1 MLLEGKRM
9 LVTGA
14 SRGIGHAIARAC
26 AREGAIVGINYHSS
40 ENSARKLCEEIERE
54 EKRPAYAIPFDVSS
68 ADAVEKGVERF
79 CELAGGVD
87 ALVNN
92 AGRFDGGL
100 LATMSV
106 DAIQRTLA
114 VNLAGAIYC
123 ARAVL
128 PRFLQQRSGV
138 ILNLGSVAASRPNQ
152 GQSVYVASKS
162 ALEGFTRALAVE
174 YARKN
179 IRVLC
184 LCPGPVDTDM
194 MAATRVLAGDKV
206 ESRIPL
212 GRLGTPEEVAQFAVN
227 LLSDQMSF
235 ATGSI
240 YPLDGGYLAG

>member
-1 MLLEGKRM
+1 MLLEGKRV

-14 SRGIGHAIARAC
+14 SRGIGRAIAREC

-40 ENSARKLCEEIERE
+40 ESAARGLCGEIEQE
-54 EKRPAYAIPFDVSS
+54 EKRTAHLIPFDVSS
-68 ADAVEKGVERF
+68 SDAVEKGVEKY

-87 ALVNN
+87 VLVNN
-92 AGRFDGGL
+92 AARFEGGL
-100 LATMSV
+100 LATMPL
-106 DAIQRTLA
+106 DAIQRTLS

-128 PRFLQQRSGV
+128 PYFLQQRSGV
-138 ILNLGSVAASRPNQ
+138 ILNLGSVSSSRPNQ
-152 GQSVYVASKS
+152 GQSVYVATKS

-194 MAATRVLAGDKV
+194 MAATRALAGDRV
-206 ESRIPL
+206 ENRIPL
-212 GRLGTPEEVAQFAVN
+212 GRLGTPGEVARFAVT

-240 YPLDGGYLAG
+240 HPFDGGYLAG